1 MQLLELILP
10 VKLYCVLTLVCLFS
24 EMLYLAIVHKGVPA
38 PSHPLTQLAFPLFKI
53 FVSLPL
59 FSVLPPF
66 KVFWTV
72 PPHATPSCPNL
83 TNQPFLV

>member
-38 PSHPLTQLAFPLFKI
+38 PPHPLLRHPPLD
-53 FVSLPL
+53 PAC
-59 FSVLPPF
+59 LPPF
-66 KVFWTV
+66 ENLCFPSPSFLFYPLLRYFGQFPLMQ
-72 PPHATPSCPNL
+72 PPPAL
-83 TNQPFLV
+83 I